1 MLPESTP
8 KLGGLPMPEEGIE
21 TQDLKDALE
30 EQAEHA
36 EHAKHAGGEHHEEK
50 KASWITLLSLSTA
63 IIAVLA
69 AVAALESGSMANDS
83 IVQKNESILNQS
95 KANDQ
100 WAYFQAKGIKSVIYS
115 SQAEAIAAQNADA
128 AAKLQAEAKHE
139 KDDQAESMKKAQEF
153 EKGVDESDK
162 ESEHSLH
169 IHHLFAKA
177 VTIFQVAIA
186 LAAIAALTRKK
197 MMWYVSLATG
207 LAGVWYFVQG
217 FMF

>member
-1 MLPESTP
+1 
-8 KLGGLPMPEEGIE
+8 MPEEGIE

-36 EHAKHAGGEHHEEK
+36 EHAKHAEHGGGEHHEEK

-83 IVQKNESILNQS
+83 IVEKNDSILNQS

-115 SQAEAIAAQNADA
+115 SQAEVAATTNPEA
-128 AAKLQAEAKHE
+128 AAKLNAEAKHE

-153 EKGVDESDK
+153 EKGVEDSDK

-207 LAGVWYFVQG
+207 LVGVWFFVQG
-217 FMF
+217 FLF

>member
-1 MLPESTP
+1 MPSTRNTR
-8 KLGGLPMPEEGIE
+8 L
-21 TQDLKDALE
+21 A
-30 EQAEHA
+30 
-36 EHAKHAGGEHHEEK
+36 GEHHEEK

-115 SQAEAIAAQNADA
+115 SQAEVAGAQNPDT
-128 AAKLQAEAKHE
+128 AAKLNAEAKHE

-153 EKGVDESDK
+153 EKGVEDSDK

-186 LAAIAALTRKK
+186 LAAIAALTFAKK
-197 MMWYVSLATG
+197 
-207 LAGVWYFVQG
+207 
-217 FMF
+217 

>member
-1 MLPESTP
+1 
-8 KLGGLPMPEEGIE
+8 MPEEGIE

-30 EQAEHA
+30 EQTEHA
-36 EHAKHAGGEHHEEK
+36 EHAKHAEHGGGGEHHAEK

-83 IVQKNESILNQS
+83 IVEKNDSILNQS

-100 WAYFQAKGIKSVIYS
+100 WAYYQAKGIKAVIYS
-115 SQAEAIAAQNADA
+115 SQAEVAGTQNPEAAS
-128 AAKLQAEAKHE
+128 KLQAEAKHE
-139 KDDQAESMKKAQEF
+139 KDDQGESMKKAQEF
-153 EKGVDESDK
+153 EKGVEDSDK

-207 LAGVWYFVQG
+207 LVGVWFFIQG

>member
-1 MLPESTP
+1 
-8 KLGGLPMPEEGIE
+8 MPEEGIE

-36 EHAKHAGGEHHEEK
+36 EHAKHAEHGGGEHHET

-115 SQAEAIAAQNADA
+115 SQAEVAAGQNPDT
-128 AAKLQAEAKHE
+128 AAKLNAEAKHE
-139 KDDQAESMKKAQEF
+139 KDDQAESMAKAKEF
-153 EKGVDESDK
+153 EKGVEDSDK

-207 LAGVWYFVQG
+207 LVGVWFFVQG
-217 FMF
+217 FLF